1 MKLVYENCRWYECD
15 TKANFFQDCMIILC
29 MKNIQILCNKRAAY
43 RAFLMFGASSNAR
56 CWTSVHLMLCL
67 WKLIVLLT
75 WVSNNSFL
83 SDIRHIVII
92 LEKMLT
98 VWRLVNDWTVCF
110 HFEKELFL
118 WNKRQSNT
126 ASTTFI
132 YKKILAS
139 LDASVFVL
147 WQTFAITKA
156 HHVCQVSQQ
165 YVRLSKVQTRST
177 GRYAQK
183 CWSLIE
189 VTWK

>member
-1 MKLVYENCRWYECD
+1 VSYAPQHEISLWKLSLIWMWYESELFSRLYD
-15 TKANFFQDCMIILC
+15 HSLHE
-29 MKNIQILCNKRAAY
+29 NIQILCNKRAAY

-118 WNKRQSNT
+118 WIKRQSNT
-126 ASTTFI
+126 AKH
-132 YKKILAS
+132 YLY
-139 LDASVFVL
+139 L
-147 WQTFAITKA
+147 
-156 HHVCQVSQQ
+156 
-165 YVRLSKVQTRST
+165 
-177 GRYAQK
+177 
-183 CWSLIE
+183 
-189 VTWK
+189 